1 MDFVADNTLKNPDFL
16 EMDQVTVENSE
27 DEVVESNEIAPKVQR
42 LPSYI
47 KIGQNE
53 LLNHKAKLRAKK
65 DVEEAVEIVIKV
77 EEEKVTVEK
86 TKEPS
91 ESKQVEIVQ
100 EDSMKNAF
108 DDILE
113 NINAAVKQI
122 ESLENSNNEP
132 PSTEGTK
139 ETT

>member
-1 MDFVADNTLKNPDFL
+1 MNFLVDYTLTNPDYL
-16 EMDQVTVENSE
+16 ELDEVGNSE

-65 DVEEAVEIVIKV
+65 DVQERVETVIKI
-77 EEEKVTVEK
+77 EEEEVTVEK
-86 TKEPS
+86 TQEQKFS

-100 EDSMKNAF
+100 EDSMKAF

-113 NINAAVKQI
+113 NLNAEVKQI
-122 ESLENSNNEP
+122 ESLDNKSP
-132 PSTEGTK
+132 T
-139 ETT
+139 

>member
-1 MDFVADNTLKNPDFL
+1 MDFVVDNTLKNPDFL
-16 EMDQVTVENSE
+16 EMDHVTVENSE
-27 DEVVESNEIAPKVQR
+27 DEVVENNEIAPKVQR

-65 DVEEAVEIVIKV
+65 DVEEAVETVTKV
-77 EEEKVTVEK
+77 EEEKVIVEK
-86 TKEPS
+86 AKESS

-113 NINAAVKQI
+113 NINAAVRQI
-122 ESLENSNNEP
+122 ESLENGNNEP

>member
-1 MDFVADNTLKNPDFL
+1 MNFLVDYTLTNPDYL
-16 EMDQVTVENSE
+16 DLDEVGNSE

-65 DVEEAVEIVIKV
+65 DVQERVETVIKI

-86 TKEPS
+86 TQEQKLS

-100 EDSMKNAF
+100 EDSMKAF

-113 NINAAVKQI
+113 NLNAEVKQI
-122 ESLENSNNEP
+122 ESLQNKSP
-132 PSTEGTK
+132 T
-139 ETT
+139 